1 MLKQRRQAIAAAID
15 ARLGALAEVEPP
27 PLSLK
32 IQAALALSVPMQ
44 VSIIVSVAMHALV
57 FIGVG
62 FRIIDPNSF
71 ASPHNVLDVVL
82 VNSKTAARP
91 KKAEVLAQANLDG
104 GGNTDEN
111 RRAKTPFPKMQERT
125 AADEAAEAQQRVKQM
140 EQEMRQLM
148 TQAKASAKIV
158 QGEIKEQPA
167 GAPNDSA
174 TADLMQKSLEIA
186 RLEARISREFDA
198 YQQRPKR
205 AFVGARAAEY
215 RFAQYVD
222 NWRIKIERI
231 GNLNYPEEAKAQ
243 KLYGSLQLTVAIRA
257 NGEVEDVQI
266 NRSSGYG
273 ILDRAAMR
281 IVRLA
286 APFAAF
292 PDNIKRDTD
301 ILHITRTWSFTK
313 GDQLSAE

>member
-32 IQAALALSVPMQ
+32 IQAALALSVSMQ
-44 VSIIVSVAMHALV
+44 VSIIVSVALHALV

-62 FRIIDPNSF
+62 FKAFDPNSL

>member
-1 MLKQRRQAIAAAID
+1 MLKQRSQAIAAAID
-15 ARLGALAEVEPP
+15 ARLDALAEVEPP

-32 IQAALALSVPMQ
+32 IQAALALSVSMQ
-44 VSIIVSVAMHALV
+44 VSIIVSVALHALV

-62 FRIIDPNSF
+62 FKAFDPNSL

-186 RLEARISREFDA
+186 RLEAQISREYDA

-205 AFVGARAAEY
+205 TFVGARAAEY

-231 GNLNYPEEAKAQ
+231 GNLNYPEEAKAR
-243 KLYGSLQLTVAIRA
+243 KIYGSLQLTVAIKA

>member
-1 MLKQRRQAIAAAID
+1 MLKQRSQAIAAAID
-15 ARLGALAEVEPP
+15 ARLDALAEVEPP

-44 VSIIVSVAMHALV
+44 VSIIVSVALHALV

-62 FRIIDPNSF
+62 FKAFDPNSL

-167 GAPNDSA
+167 GAPNESA

-186 RLEARISREFDA
+186 RLEAQISREYDA

-205 AFVGARAAEY
+205 TFVGARAAEY

-222 NWRIKIERI
+222 NWRLKIERI
-231 GNLNYPEEAKAQ
+231 GNLNYPEEAKAR
-243 KLYGSLQLTVAIRA
+243 KIYGSLQLTVAIKA

-266 NRSSGYG
+266 NRSSGHR

>member
-44 VSIIVSVAMHALV
+44 VSIIVSVAMHVLV

-174 TADLMQKSLEIA
+174 TADLIQKSLEIA

-222 NWRIKIERI
+222 NWRLKIERI

>member
-1 MLKQRRQAIAAAID
+1 MLKQRSQAIAAAID

-32 IQAALALSVPMQ
+32 IQAVLALSVPMQ
-44 VSIIVSVAMHALV
+44 VSIITSVALHALV
-57 FIGVG
+57 LIGVG
-62 FRIIDPNSF
+62 FKLIDPNSL

-82 VNSKTAARP
+82 VNSKTAERP
-91 KKAEVLAQANLDG
+91 KQAEVLAQANLDG
-104 GGNTDEN
+104 GGNTDEK

-148 TQAKASAKIV
+148 TQAKASAKVV
-158 QGEIKEQPA
+158 QGEINEQPA
-167 GAPNDSA
+167 GTPNASTA
-174 TADLMQKSLEIA
+174 ADLMQKSLEIA
-186 RLEARISREFDA
+186 RLEAQISREYDA

-205 AFVGARAAEY
+205 TFVGARAAEY

-231 GNLNYPEEAKAQ
+231 GNLNYPEEAKAR
-243 KLYGSLQLTVAIRA
+243 KIYGSLQLTVAIKA
-257 NGEVEDVQI
+257 SGEVEDVQI
-266 NRSSGYG
+266 NRSSGHG
-273 ILDRAAMR
+273 VLDKAAMR

-301 ILHITRTWSFTK
+301 ILHITRTWIFAK
-313 GDQLSAE
+313 GDQLSAD